1 MLFKGALYYGAFIS
15 HYFSMHFQ
23 FCALNMARKEYK
35 YYLII
40 FSILVRFLRVGI
52 EHLNY
57 CLVPNNMELGW
68 MFGLQVVY
76 LLNFFLDDPFCR
88 SANALLYVFIELVA
102 YILFIYP
109 STAEK
114 FVV

>member
-1 MLFKGALYYGAFIS
+1 MLFKGALYYGVFIS
-15 HYFSMHFQ
+15 LYFSMHFQ
-23 FCALNMARKEYK
+23 FCTLNMARKEYN

-40 FSILVRFLRVGI
+40 FSILVRFLHVGI

-76 LLNFFLDDPFCR
+76 LLNFFLDDPFFR
-88 SANALLYVFIELVA
+88 SANALLLVA
-102 YILFIYP
+102 YVLFIYP